1 MKILMVLLALLCISA
16 GTPFESINY
25 LRDTSGTLTIDEV
38 KNTSF
43 NTTTS
48 DNLGTENGIYWFKID
63 GITADREILELKSSH
78 VNNLALYD
86 SSGKELNIMKD
97 TRFPSY
103 FLIKRNLEFPIYLK
117 ANFPVEAYFPI
128 HHSDESSFASREKR
142 SLLSI
147 GFFYGTAI
155 ALIVAILVFYF
166 IVRNTQFLFFA
177 FLVLAVLLSILTKD
191 NVLYLF
197 GISSGISTSL
207 EIFGHYLVGL
217 SATGFMM
224 FYLQVRPH
232 QMWIKYAM
240 LTLST
245 LSTIFLIT
253 YLISDNIIGF
263 IGVDITCIATV
274 ILMWV
279 LMLMIA
285 KGARKLILIGVYS
298 INILFLADYFILHIF
313 NLSFINYTP
322 AQVAVAASFNFT
334 LIAILLL
341 VSFKDIQKKSVLM
354 KHKLMQHVKEIK
366 ELSAYKNVQDADDNY
381 MESLIYQYKLEN
393 MEVRILNDIS
403 KGLSNEMIA
412 LKHSLS
418 DDKLQQ
424 LTSSL
429 YSKLGLDNG
438 TDLKDLSF

>member
-1 MKILMVLLALLCISA
+1 MVLLALLCVSA

-25 LRDTSGTLTIDEV
+25 LRDTSGTLTIDEI
-38 KNTSF
+38 KNTTFS
-43 NTTTS
+43 TTTS
-48 DNLGTENGIYWFKID
+48 DNLGTENGTYWFKID

-78 VNNLALYD
+78 VNNLELYD
-86 SSGKELNIMKD
+86 SSGKELSIMKD

-103 FLIKRNLEFPIYLK
+103 FLVKRNLEFPIYLK

-128 HHSDESSFASREKR
+128 HHSDESSFASKEKR

-155 ALIVAILVFYF
+155 ALIVAILIFYF

-197 GISSGISTSL
+197 GITNNISISL
-207 EIFGHYLVGL
+207 EIFGHYLVGI

-224 FYLQVRPH
+224 FYLKVRPH

-240 LTLST
+240 LAMST

-253 YLISDNIIGF
+253 YLISQNIIGF

-274 ILMWV
+274 VLMWI

-298 INILFLADYFILHIF
+298 INILFLADYFLLHIV
-313 NLSFINYTP
+313 NLSFIHYTP

-341 VSFKDIQKKSVLM
+341 VSFKDIQKKGVLM
-354 KHKLMQHVKEIK
+354 KQKLMFHVQELK
-366 ELSAYKNVQDADDNY
+366 ELSAYKNVQDADDSY

-412 LKHSLS
+412 LKHGLS

-429 YSKLGLDNG
+429 YSKLGLDDG
-438 TDLKDLSF
+438 TDLQELSF